1 MAGSLLLTPDPLD
14 EAFFGFGGA
23 MMNDV
28 FNPFGGFE
36 PNTLVGAGYQ
46 RFWGNPGGLQYG
58 VEVGVAG
65 RFGQRN
71 SVEGWSGAAARY
83 TFGLGPINVGL
94 GFTFGLSAVT
104 DTVVGQE
111 SESEAFHQRCDGP
124 VLHGP
129 RGQRRAR
136 RPRGIRG
143 LRPAPPPVGR
153 LGHAGQY
160 GRRSGRRRRGPAL
173 PLLAAGATAMKRR
186 QDVLSRR
193 PAAVVSD
200 QLPMQNEACWPETQK
215 LALL

>member
-1 MAGSLLLTPDPLD
+1 MRVLPLVLLCGAIAAGVTPAMAGSLLLTPDPLD

-46 RFWGNPGGLQYG
+46 RFWGNPDGLQYG

-111 SESEAFHQRCDGP
+111 SESEAFHQGDATVLFYMGP
-124 VLHGP
+124 EVSAALAYHEEFEVFVRLH
-129 RGQRRAR
+129 
-136 RPRGIRG
+136 
-143 LRPAPPPVGR
+143 
-153 LGHAGQY
+153 H
-160 GRRSGRRRRGPAL
+160 RSGAWGTL
-173 PLLAAGATAMKRR
+173 GNMAAGA
-186 QDVLSRR
+186 D
-193 PAAVVSD
+193 AAVAG
-200 QLPMQNEACWPETQK
+200 LRYRF
-215 LALL
+215 